1 MTARLPVEEAL
12 PRLRAA
18 LAAHPAAVLQA
29 PPGAGKTTL
38 VPLALLGEP
47 WLAGRS
53 ILILEPRRLAA
64 RAAAGRM
71 AQLLNEPVGA
81 TVGYRIR
88 FESKVSKATR
98 IEVLTEG
105 ILTRRLQGDAALE
118 GVGLVIFDEFHE
130 RHLHADLALALTVDS
145 QRGLREDLKL
155 LVMSATLDGAA
166 VARALNDAP
175 IVTSE
180 GRSYPVA
187 VRYLNRDPDGAL
199 PAVVA
204 GAVERALGEEE
215 GDALVFLPGA
225 FEIRRTQ
232 GLLDS
237 ALGGRAEVL
246 PLYGDLPWEAQQ
258 RAIAPDTGRR
268 RVVLATPIAETSL
281 TIEGVRIIIDSGY
294 ARVPQFDPV
303 SGLTRLVTQRISR
316 ASAEQRAGRAGRTA
330 PGVCYRL
337 WCESTQRGL
346 IPQAI
351 PEIRSADLAP
361 LALELAA
368 WGVSDAA
375 SLAWLDPPPA
385 AALAQAR
392 DLLTELDAL
401 DPAGRI
407 TAVGRE
413 LARLP
418 LHPRLAHMLRTAQDL
433 GLGALACDL
442 AALLSERDI
451 FRGEAGRTCDLGP
464 RLEALQ
470 EFRRRGRAAAG
481 VDTEACRRSEQAA
494 RQWRRMLD
502 GGEREMP
509 ATDAGR
515 AGLLLALAYPDR
527 IAQQRAPNEPRYLLA
542 NGRGARLPEWE
553 LHLRQPFLVAASTDA
568 AQGSASVARGRTPGA
583 TAGSGTAGEGRI
595 FLAATI
601 SADDLHRHFAA
612 HIRTEDEV
620 VWSEGEA
627 AVVAQRVERLGAL
640 TLDRRPLRQADPE
653 QLRAAMLEGL
663 RRLGIEALPW
673 SPEAREVQAR
683 VLSMRQWFPDEG
695 WPDLSETAL
704 ADRTAEWLGP
714 CLDGITRR
722 AHLARLDLAAI
733 LRAQL
738 DWKQAQQ
745 LDSEAPTHLA
755 VPSGSRLKLE
765 YRPGES
771 PVLAVKLQEM
781 FGLADTPRVARGR
794 VPVTL
799 HLLSPARRPIQVTQD
814 LRGFW
819 KRTYAEVRKELKG
832 RYPKH
837 PWPDDPWSAAPTAR
851 AKRRPH

>member
-1 MTARLPVEEAL
+1 MSAPLPVEEAL

-18 LAAHPAAVLQA
+18 LAQHRAAVLQA

-47 WLAGRS
+47 WLAGKS

-71 AQLLNEPVGA
+71 AQLLREAVGE

-88 FESKVSKATR
+88 FESKVSRATR

-145 QRGLREDLKL
+145 QI

-166 VARALNDAP
+166 VAQALGGAP
-175 IVTSE
+175 IVSSE
-180 GRSYPVA
+180 GRSHPVA
-187 VRYLNRDPDGAL
+187 VRYLDRDPDGAL
-199 PAVVA
+199 PSVVA
-204 GAVERALGEEE
+204 GAVERALREEE

-232 GLLDS
+232 ELLES
-237 ALGGRAEVL
+237 ALAGTADVL

-258 RAIAPDTGRR
+258 QAIAPNQGRR

-281 TIEGVRIIIDSGY
+281 TIEGVRIIVDSGY

-303 SGLTRLVTQRISR
+303 SGLTRLAT
-316 ASAEQRAGRAGRTA
+316 AGRAGRTA

-337 WCESTQRGL
+337 WCESTQHGL
-346 IPQAI
+346 IPHAI
-351 PEIRSADLAP
+351 PEIRAADLAP

-375 SLAWLDPPPA
+375 SLAWLDPPPD

-392 DLLTELDAL
+392 ELLTELDAL
-401 DPAGRI
+401 DAAGRI
-407 TAVGRE
+407 TRAGKDM
-413 LARLP
+413 ARLP
-418 LHPRLAHMLRTAQDL
+418 LHPRLAHMLLRARELRQGT
-433 GLGALACDL
+433 LACDL

-451 FRGEAGRTCDLGP
+451 LRGEARRSCDIGE
-464 RLEALQ
+464 RVEILQ
-470 EFRRRGRAAAG
+470 EFRRDGRRAAQARSA
-481 VDTEACRRSEQAA
+481 DPNACQRADQAA
-494 RQWRRMLD
+494 RQWRRLI
-502 GGEREMP
+502 GAREDE
-509 ATDAGR
+509 ASGAGDAQ
-515 AGLLLALAYPDR
+515 AGVLLALAYPDR
-527 IAQQRAPNEPRYLLA
+527 IAMQRTPKEPRYLLA

-553 LHLRQPFLVAASTDA
+553 LRLRQPFLVAASTEA
-568 AQGSASVARGRTPGA
+568 GPGGAGRTVTRPGSAAA
-583 TAGSGTAGEGRI
+583 EGLI
-595 FLAATI
+595 YLAATI
-601 SADDLHRHFAA
+601 GIEDLRREFAG
-612 HIRTEDEV
+612 HIRMEDEV
-620 VWSEGEA
+620 RWDEGEE
-627 AVVAQRVERLGAL
+627 AVVAQRAERLGVL
-640 TLDRRPLRQADPE
+640 VLDRRALRAADTE
-653 QLRAAMLEGL
+653 QLRAAMLEGV
-663 RRLGIEALPW
+663 RRLGIGALPW
-673 SPEAREVQAR
+673 SDEARAVQAR
-683 VLSMRQWFPDEG
+683 VLSMRHWFPEED
-695 WPDLSETAL
+695 WPDLSDAAL
-704 ADRTAEWLGP
+704 AERLPDWLGP
-714 CLDGITRR
+714 YLDGITRR
-722 AHLARLDLAAI
+722 AHLARLDLATI

-738 DWKQAQQ
+738 DWKRAQQ
-745 LDSEAPTHLA
+745 LDSDAPTHLA

-819 KRTYAEVRKELKG
+819 ERTYGEVKKELKG

-851 AKRRPH
+851 ARRRPG